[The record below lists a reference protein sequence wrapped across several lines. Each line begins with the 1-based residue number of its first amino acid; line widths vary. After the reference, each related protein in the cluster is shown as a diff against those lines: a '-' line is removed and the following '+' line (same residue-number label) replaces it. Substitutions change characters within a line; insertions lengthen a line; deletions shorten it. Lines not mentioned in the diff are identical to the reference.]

1 MQKKAPMLVRTAE
14 EGKDEADLARITSE
28 CFGPVTPRTMRRW
41 IHREKKNA
49 SGQDRFFVAE
59 VDGKVV
65 SNVSVAPRKLYL
77 GEGVYVK
84 TLGVLGVCTCSEY
97 RKQGI
102 ATNLLQQALA
112 YADKAGFSN
121 TTLYTGI
128 LIPAHRIY
136 QSLGF
141 RDIEKTTKYVKYLDY
156 DYVFR
161 RWVRWCNHYLKHSI
175 IAQKTLQNWNRSVVF
190 NLGNEGVKGFRFRNG
205 RFQRLSK
212 PPRTADI
219 LINTSV
225 ESLTRVMSG
234 AYEFGSNVLEN
245 AIKTGQMQVRRGSG
259 SDLKILNKI
268 LVGMW
273 DE

>member
-1 MQKKAPMLVRTAE
+1 MQKKASMFVRSAE
-14 EGKDEADLARITSE
+14 EGKDEADLAQITSE
-28 CFGPVTPRTMRRW
+28 CFGPITPRRMAKW
-41 IHREKKNA
+41 MHHEKKDA

-65 SNVSVAPRKLYL
+65 GNVAVAPRKMHL
-77 GEGVYVK
+77 GEGVYVR
-84 TLGVLGVCTCSEY
+84 TLGVLGVCTCSEH

-102 ATNLLQQALA
+102 ATSLLQQALA

-121 TTLYTGI
+121 TTLYTVT

-136 QSLGF
+136 QRLGF
-141 RDIEKTTKYVKYLDY
+141 RDIEKTTRYVKHLDY

-161 RWVRWCNHYLKHSI
+161 RWVKWCNHYLKHSN
-175 IAQKTLQNWNRSVVF
+175 IAQRTLQNWNCSVVF
-190 NLGNEGVKGFRFRNG
+190 DLGSEGVKAFRFRNG

-212 PPRTADI
+212 PPRKADI
-219 LINTSV
+219 LIDTSV
-225 ESLTRVMSG
+225 ESLTGVMSG
-234 AYEFGSNVLEN
+234 AYEFGSNALGN
-245 AIKTGQMQVRRGSG
+245 AIKAGQVQVRRGSD

-268 LVGMW
+268 LVGVW